1 MPQIITNAM
10 PLGSPGDLTRD
21 VRECTIEAYYQ
32 NVALPVGGY
41 GLPVK
46 LGAVPM
52 SVSPIIT
59 GDTAPSIIGLLVR
72 EYPAMGGAPY
82 STTLGVAV
90 PPLSGALGILK
101 RGYMCV
107 KLGGAAAA
115 VKEGIVYVRV
125 AAAAGGKPIGG
136 IEAAADS
143 TNTIILTGAQFMG
156 PADADGNA
164 EIRYNI

>member
-1 MPQIITNAM
+1 MPQIITTYM

-21 VRECTIEAYYQ
+21 VRECTIEAYWQ

-46 LGAVPM
+46 LGAVAM
-52 SVSPIIT
+52 SVSPIVT
-59 GDTAPSIIGLLVR
+59 GDAATSIIGLLVR
-72 EYPAMGGAPY
+72 ENPAQGGATINQAMGAG
-82 STTLGVAV
+82 T

-101 RGYMCV
+101 KGYMCV

-125 AAAAGGKPIGG
+125 AAASGGKPIGG

-164 EIRYNI
+164 EIRYNV

>member
-1 MPQIITNAM
+1 MPQIITTAM

-21 VRECTIEAYYQ
+21 MRECTIEAYYQ

-46 LGAVPM
+46 LGAVAM
-52 SVSPIIT
+52 SVSPIVG
-59 GDTAPSIIGLLVR
+59 GDVAASVIGLLVR
-72 EYPAMGGAPY
+72 EYPAMGGAPV
-82 STTLGVAV
+82 STTVGVSTPV
-90 PPLSGALGILK
+90 LSGAVGVLK

-107 KLGGAAAA
+107 KVGAGTP
-115 VKEGIVYVRV
+115 VKEGVVYVRV
-125 AAAAGGKPIGG
+125 AAAAAGKPIGG

-143 TNTIILTGAQFMG
+143 TNTIVLTGAQFMG